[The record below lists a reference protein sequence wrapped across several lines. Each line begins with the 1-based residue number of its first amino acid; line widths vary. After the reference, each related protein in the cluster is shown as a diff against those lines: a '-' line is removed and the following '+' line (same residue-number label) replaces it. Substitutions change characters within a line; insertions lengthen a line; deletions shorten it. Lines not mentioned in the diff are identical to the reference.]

1 MSLAV
6 IRKRLAWQKLMPS
19 MPLFCSMTSCG
30 WPAAALAGVDHEQRV
45 RLVQAVLPRQ
55 IAGQHHDAVAGVFV
69 RLLDLLV
76 GAVDGVGALDLVL
89 QDLLCHGHR
98 LEEAGVLVLFRVPH
112 GVEEADGVTEAV
124 LLAGIVVQIEG
135 LDEVLIN
142 EPGLTLAYKA
152 GAEYPP
158 QQAEGRVRD
167 AVGAGLA
174 GLLMVV
180 EHAKANVVNDAVEVI
195 RHHEAAGYFNI
206 RAEDLEQGSG
216 EHVVSVELAC
226 VGKAVCGYFHRDSPH
241 SLMHSVAHSIA
252 HSRAA
257 DNKKEPPHDAAAP
270 IFYRKFSQWL
280 ACAAS
285 NSACVRI

>member
-1 MSLAV
+1 MVGDALGA
-6 IRKRLAWQKLMPS
+6 
-19 MPLFCSMTSCG
+19 
-30 WPAAALAGVDHEQRV
+30 PAAPLAGIDDEKGVG
-45 RLVQAVLPRQ
+45 LVQAVLPGQ

-69 RLLDLLV
+69 CLLDLLV

-180 EHAKANVVNDAVEVI
+180 EHAKANVIHDAVEVI

-206 RAEDLEQGSG
+206 RAEDLEQGSC

>member
-1 MSLAV
+1 MAEADALDAALLLDDLL
-6 IRKRLAWQKLMPS
+6 RLAGPALGEGELG
-19 MPLFCSMTSCG
+19 LFG
-30 WPAAALAGVDHEQRV
+30 LVVGDALGAPAAPLAGIDDEKGVG
-45 RLVQAVLPRQ
+45 LVQPVLPGQ

-69 RLLDLLV
+69 GLLDLLV

-89 QDLLCHGHR
+89 QDLLCHSHS

-112 GVEEADGVTEAV
+112 GVEEADGVAEAV

-152 GAEYPP
+152 GAEHLP

-180 EHAKANVVNDAVEVI
+180 EHAKADVVHDAVEVI

-216 EHVVSVELAC
+216 EHVVGMELAC
-226 VGKAVCGYFHRDSPH
+226 VGKAVCGYFHRGFSSFSHAFCCTQYSTFPGGGQQ
-241 SLMHSVAHSIA
+241 
-252 HSRAA
+252 
-257 DNKKEPPHDAAAP
+257 KGAAA
-270 IFYRKFSQWL
+270 
-280 ACAAS
+280 
-285 NSACVRI
+285 